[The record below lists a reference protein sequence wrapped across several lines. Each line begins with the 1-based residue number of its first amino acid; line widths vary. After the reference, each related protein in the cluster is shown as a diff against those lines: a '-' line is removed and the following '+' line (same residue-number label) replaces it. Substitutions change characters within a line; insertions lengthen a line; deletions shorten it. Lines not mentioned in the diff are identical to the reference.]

1 MARYLIRRVL
11 ATVPVLFVVS
21 VAAFLVVRL
30 APGGP
35 ATALLGMEASPE
47 QVAALNASLGLD
59 RPLPV
64 QYVEWLGG
72 LLAGDWGRSYFL
84 QMPVT
89 EALAEY
95 AGPTFS
101 LALLAQGIATVVA
114 VPMGVVAARH
124 RGGAVDG
131 ACVAASVAGSV
142 VPSFLVAMVL
152 MAVFSLGLG
161 WFPVTGYAGLEEGLP
176 EHLRHLLLPAL
187 SLAFVQAALIVR
199 MTRSAMLDV
208 LGQDYMRTARA
219 KGLRERAVLFGHALR
234 NAGPSV
240 LTVLGQSLASLAT
253 GAIVTETVFGIPG
266 LGMLMMGAVE
276 RRDVFTVQ
284 GTILFVALV
293 YVAVNLAVDLL
304 YGLVDPRMRLS
315 GGEGR

>member
-30 APGGP
+30 VPGGP

-47 QVAALNASLGLD
+47 QVATLNASLGFD

-72 LLAGDWGRSYFL
+72 VLTGDWGRSYFL

-89 EALAEY
+89 EALAQY
-95 AGPTFS
+95 MGPTLS
-101 LALLAQGIATVVA
+101 LAMLAQGIATLVA
-114 VPMGVVAARH
+114 VPLGVAAARR
-124 RGGAVDG
+124 RGSAVDG

-161 WFPVTGYAGLEEGLP
+161 WFPVTGYAGLEEGLL
-176 EHLRHLLLPAL
+176 EHLRYLMLPAC
-187 SLAFVQAALIVR
+187 SLAFAQAALIAR
-199 MTRSAMLDV
+199 MTRSAMLDA
-208 LGQDYMRTARA
+208 LAGDYMRTARA
-219 KGLRERAVLFGHALR
+219 KGLKERAMLFGHALK
-234 NAGPSV
+234 NAGPAV

-253 GAIVTETVFGIPG
+253 GAIVCETVFGIPG

-276 RRDVFTVQ
+276 RRDVFLLQ
-284 GTILFVALV
+284 GAILLVALI
-293 YVAVNLAVDLL
+293 YVMVNLAVDLL
-304 YGLVDPRMRLS
+304 YGVVDPRMRLA